1 MNDLSLEMEYEG
13 CTTAMVLQL
22 KPNLEAVR
30 AAVHAELPHLRPV
43 HLFELDHDE
52 ELTSVEGRRAI
63 AIVATRCKKIAV
75 TVDFNGES
83 KTEHFAPSAKVNK
96 VLRWATGK
104 RGFNLDDDARA
115 KANLIVPGTTHPV
128 PKEAPIVRYV
138 ITNTCNAKFD
148 LTLKDFSNGC

>member
-1 MNDLSLEMEYEG
+1 MNDLSLELEFEG
-13 CTTAMVLQL
+13 CTTAKVLQV
-22 KPNLEAVR
+22 KPTLEAAR
-30 AAVHAELPHLRPV
+30 AAVHAELPHLHPM

-52 ELTSVEGRRAI
+52 ELASVEGRRAI
-63 AIVATRCKKIAV
+63 AIVATRCKKVAV

-115 KANLIVPGTTHPV
+115 KANLIVPCTTHPV
-128 PKEAPIVRYV
+128 PKEAPIVRFV
-138 ITNTCNAKFD
+138 IADTCSAKFD
-148 LTLKDFSNGC
+148 LTLKDFSNG